1 MKTTGHL
8 LAQFRRIQRHL
19 RWRGLFHTVLMA
31 LALISAGL
39 FLLDAV
45 NRFFPLQESRSF
57 QMVLGLFGLAVLY
70 TLIMT
75 IRWAGA
81 PTRRHLA
88 LLLEQR
94 FPEYQD
100 SLICALELEERSKTS
115 YRALE
120 EMLLAKVEEKISGVD
135 LLASALP
142 PPLQGRRL
150 LVQTVIMVCILSLAL
165 HTLPLQKAQFWGA
178 ELFRQPIGLLVTP
191 GDLRTPENSD
201 VTVYAIVRRWEDQAR
216 IEVKSDDG
224 VQSHQM
230 TLESPRHHHFTL
242 FAVSKTSFYR
252 IVTPSLASRW
262 FRIDAY
268 QPPKI
273 VSATFD
279 VVPPPYTR
287 LPSRTLEGLQD
298 LSVPE
303 GSALGLTLAVDPGT
317 QASWNLGQTPVA
329 FRESSPNVLKMH
341 VPVEQSFSYTI
352 SLRSWEGL
360 TMETA
365 RYSVTALPDHPPLV
379 EVFQPESDV
388 MIHPGDRLAV
398 VARASDDYGLRSVD
412 LHYSVAGGA
421 RQRVNLQS
429 TPANAAPPVE
439 GLPSHTF
446 DTAELHDAGTSLI
459 SYYFTATDNREPDA
473 QDSRSEIYFIEIR
486 PQITPKEGEG
496 NMPQENL
503 DVSGLI
509 TECKRLIRSSWELAG
524 SPPEKRPPLLS
535 DLRHALQDLHLE
547 GGRLLNEIKAKGA
560 GLEILDLLDDA
571 MAEIKTAATLV
582 SREEPVPAISHQEA
596 ALAKLVNLEILL
608 QRNAA
613 KSKKP
618 SESGSQGQEGE
629 EGQDSPKEQ
638 PQSAQERQK
647 ALADMTAQARHLAIE
662 QDNLNQNLAGSD
674 RESSGLAQTS
684 HATQKKLTSQTQ
696 SLLEQLRKVSGA
708 ESAIQHLKGAVP
720 PMQQAASMFQKKQVG
735 QGRQYGLR
743 AHASLLAG
751 VEALEEIYRNS
762 LAQELEQLS
771 QAAKQ
776 LSEAQRQNA
785 SLSREAQ
792 KDQTQSLRQKQ
803 LDLNQS
809 TKELL
814 ARISEKAASLAE
826 PFPKAANALSE
837 ALQQAQQQGLDASMT
852 RSANALLYQ
861 RFAKASQQQT
871 KTANLLMNL
880 GGKIAQAQSLFP
892 AFTREKL
899 LEALGKLQQAMA
911 EVKQSKDSPD
921 GKQRLKRLRDRI
933 GPMLDRL
940 AGELEEPALREMGNE
955 LALPSSDGAGEKQ
968 QLAQLFQAAAAVIEK
983 HLFATEIKRQTLL
996 NRQTNHPP
1004 EKYRS
1009 MVEQY
1014 FKALTEPAEGAGDP
1028 GQE

>member
-8 LAQFRRIQRHL
+8 LARFRRIQRHL

-31 LALISAGL
+31 LGLISAGL

-45 NRFFPLQESRSF
+45 NRFFPMQESRCF
-57 QMVLGLFGLAVLY
+57 QMILGLFGFAALY
-70 TLIMT
+70 VLIMT
-75 IRWAGA
+75 IRWAGT
-81 PTRRHLA
+81 PSRRHLA

-100 SLICALELEERSKTS
+100 SLICALEVEERPKDSH
-115 YRALE
+115 RALE
-120 EMLLAKVEEKISGVD
+120 KMLLAKVEEKVSGVD

-142 PPLQGRRL
+142 PFLVGRRL
-150 LVQTVIMVCILSLAL
+150 LVQAVTMVCILSLAM
-165 HTLPLQKAQFWGA
+165 HTQSLQKAQFWAA

-201 VTVYAIVRRWEDQAR
+201 VTVYAVVCRWEDQAR
-216 IEVKSDDG
+216 IEVKNEDG

-242 FAVSKTSFYR
+242 FALSKTSFYR

-279 VVPPPYTR
+279 VVPPSYTR
-287 LPSRTLEGLQD
+287 LPSRSLEGLQD
-298 LSVPE
+298 FSVPE
-303 GSALGLTLAVDPGT
+303 GSALRLTLAVDPGT
-317 QASWNLGQTPVA
+317 QASWNPGQEQIA
-329 FRESSPNVLKMH
+329 FRESSPNVLKTH
-341 VPVEQSFSYTI
+341 ISVEQSFPFTI

-360 TMETA
+360 TMETV
-365 RYSVTALPDHPPLV
+365 RHSVTALPDYPPLV

-388 MIHPGDRLAV
+388 MIHPGDRLTV
-398 VARASDDYGLRSVD
+398 VARASDDYGLRSID

-429 TPANAAPPVE
+429 TPANAVPSVE
-439 GLPSHTF
+439 GLSSHTF
-446 DTAELHDAGTSLI
+446 DTAELSGEGGSLI
-459 SYYFTATDNREPDA
+459 SYYFTASDNREPAA
-473 QDSRSEIYFIEIR
+473 QESRSEIYFIEIR

-496 NMPQENL
+496 NTPQENL
-503 DVSGLI
+503 DISGLI

-560 GLEILDLLDDA
+560 GPEILDMLDDA

-582 SREEPVPAISHQEA
+582 SREQPVPAISHQEA

-618 SESGSQGQEGE
+618 SESGSQGEEGE
-629 EGQDSPKEQ
+629 EGKAPPKEQ
-638 PQSAQERQK
+638 PQSARERQK
-647 ALADMTAQARHLAIE
+647 ALAELTAQARHLAIE
-662 QDNLNQNLAGSD
+662 QDHLNQNLAGNGQQP
-674 RESSGLAQTS
+674 SGLAQSS
-684 HATQKKLTSQTQ
+684 HATQKKLTSRTQ
-696 SLLEQLRKVSGA
+696 SLLEQLRQVSGA
-708 ESAIQHLKGAVP
+708 ESAIQKLNGAVP
-720 PMQQAASMFQKKQVG
+720 PMKQAAEMFQQKQLG

-785 SLSREAQ
+785 ALSRQAQ
-792 KDQTQSLRQKQ
+792 KGESQSLRQKQ

-814 ARISEKAASLAE
+814 TRVSEKAASLAE

-837 ALQQAQQQGLDASMT
+837 ALQQAQQQGLDAAMT

-899 LEALGKLQQAMA
+899 LAALGSLRQAMA
-911 EVKQSKDSPD
+911 EVSQSKDSPE
-921 GKQRLKRLRDRI
+921 GSRQLKGLRDRI
-933 GPMLDRL
+933 GPMLDQL

-955 LALPSSDGAGEKQ
+955 LALPSSDGPGEKQ
-968 QLAQLFQAAAAVIEK
+968 QLAQIFQAAAAVVEK

-996 NRQTNHPP
+996 NRQTNQPP

-1014 FKALTEPAEGAGDP
+1014 FKALAEPADGASDP
-1028 GQE
+1028 GRD